1 MLKKIT
7 PFHKLNVF
15 VQTTFEV
22 KKMNANTYTHFKN
35 QLLKMKEQAE
45 ANARILDDFQERSM
59 KDATGELSFIDNHP
73 SDYAFETERREV
85 EGTLLRF
92 GNEQIHHINV
102 ALEAI
107 KNGTYGKCKVCKEEI
122 PIERLEA
129 IPETLFCKK
138 HAQS

>member
-1 MLKKIT
+1 
-7 PFHKLNVF
+7 
-15 VQTTFEV
+15 
-22 KKMNANTYTHFKN
+22 MNANTYTHFKN

-92 GNEQIHHINV
+92 ENEQIHHINE
-102 ALEAI
+102 ALFLADKMLVLG
-107 KNGTYGKCKVCKEEI
+107 KNKYVFIDNPQDYTKEQ
-122 PIERLEA
+122 L
-129 IPETLFCKK
+129 LKLY
-138 HAQS
+138 